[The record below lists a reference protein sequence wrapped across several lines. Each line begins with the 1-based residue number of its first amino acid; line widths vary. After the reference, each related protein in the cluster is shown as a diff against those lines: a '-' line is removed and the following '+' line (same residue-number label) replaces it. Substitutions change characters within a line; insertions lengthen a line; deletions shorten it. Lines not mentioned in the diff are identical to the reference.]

1 MGQYILKRL
10 GEAVLVCFGISVIT
24 FLLLHV
30 AGDPVQLLLSIEAK
44 AEDAAILRKSLG
56 LDQPLYVQYGIFL
69 KDLVHLDFGKS
80 LFIREPALSL
90 VLERFPATLQLTLA
104 GMAIALA
111 IAIPLGVIAAVRRY
125 SFLDNLCT
133 MLAVSGQAMPIFWL
147 GLMLIILFS
156 VKFHLL
162 PASGRGSLF
171 HLLMPAFTL
180 GASLAPIIMRMTRS
194 KMLDIL
200 SEDYIRTARAKGLHG
215 RIVLFRHALRNA
227 SIPIVTILGLQFGR
241 LLGGAIVTEAVFAW
255 PGLGSLALSAIR
267 NFDYPLAQADPDDGR
282 DHRRGEP
289 WDRHPG
295 RSARPAHPIR
305 LKRIEAR

>member
-1 MGQYILKRL
+1 MGPYILKRL

-111 IAIPLGVIAAVRRY
+111 IAIPLGVVAAVKRY

-133 MLAVSGQAMPIFWL
+133 MLAISGQAMPIFWL

-200 SEDYIRTARAKGLHG
+200 SEDYIRTARAKGLHE

-267 NFDYPLAQADPDDGR
+267 NFDYPLAQACILTMAGIIVVVNLGIDILVGALDPR
-282 DHRRGEP
+282 
-289 WDRHPG
+289 
-295 RSARPAHPIR
+295 IR
-305 LKRIEAR
+305 FD

>member
-1 MGQYILKRL
+1 MSTYILKRL
-10 GEAVLVCFGISVIT
+10 GEAVLVCVGISVIT

-56 LDQPLYVQYGIFL
+56 LDRPLYTQYFIFL
-69 KDLVHLDFGKS
+69 KGLLRLDFGNS
-80 LFIREPALSL
+80 LFIREPALQL
-90 VLERFPATLQLTLA
+90 VLERLPATIELTVA
-104 GMAIALA
+104 GMVIALA
-111 IAIPLGVIAAVRRY
+111 IAIPLGVVAAVRRY
-125 SFLDNLCT
+125 SLVDNLCT

-147 GLMLIILFS
+147 GLMLIILFT
-156 VKFHLL
+156 VKLHLL
-162 PASGRGSLF
+162 PASGRGGFL

-180 GASLAPIIMRMTRS
+180 GASLAPITMRMTRS

-200 SEDYIRTARAKGLHG
+200 SADYIRTARAKGL
-215 RIVLFRHALRNA
+215 REQIVLFRHALRNA

-267 NFDYPLAQADPDDGR
+267 NFDYPLAQACILTMAGIIVTTNLGIDVLVGALDPR
-282 DHRRGEP
+282 
-289 WDRHPG
+289 
-295 RSARPAHPIR
+295 IR
-305 LKRIEAR
+305 FD

>member
-1 MGQYILKRL
+1 MSTYILKRL

-30 AGDPVQLLLSIEAK
+30 AGDPVRLLLSIEAK

-69 KDLVHLDFGKS
+69 KDLIRLDFGKS

-90 VLERFPATLQLTLA
+90 VLERFPATLQLTVA
-104 GMAIALA
+104 GMVIALL
-111 IAIPLGVIAAVRRY
+111 IAIPLGVVAAVRRH
-125 SFLDNLCT
+125 SVLDNLCT
-133 MLAVSGQAMPIFWL
+133 ALAVSGQAMPIFWL

-156 VKFHLL
+156 VRFHLL
-162 PASGRGSLF
+162 PASGRGTF
-171 HLLMPAFTL
+171 AHLLMPAFTL
-180 GASLAPIIMRMTRS
+180 SASLAPITMRMTRS

-200 SEDYIRTARAKGLHG
+200 SADYIRTARAKGLHEQL
-215 RIVLFRHALRNA
+215 VLFRHALRNA

-255 PGLGSLALSAIR
+255 PGLGTLALSAIR
-267 NFDYPLAQADPDDGR
+267 NFDYPLAQACILTMAFIIVLVNLGIDVLVGWLDPRVRFD
-282 DHRRGEP
+282 
-289 WDRHPG
+289 
-295 RSARPAHPIR
+295 
-305 LKRIEAR
+305 

>member
-1 MGQYILKRL
+1 MATYVLKRL

-69 KDLVHLDFGKS
+69 KGLAQLDFGKS
-80 LFIREPALSL
+80 LFVREPALAL

-111 IAIPLGVIAAVRRY
+111 IAIPLGVIAAIRRY

-133 MLAVSGQAMPIFWL
+133 MLAVSGQAMPLFWL

-156 VKFHLL
+156 VKLHLL
-162 PASGRGSLF
+162 PASGRGTLS

-180 GASLAPIIMRMTRS
+180 GASLAPITMRMTRS

-200 SEDYIRTARAKGLHG
+200 SEDYIRTARAKGL
-215 RIVLFRHALRNA
+215 REQAVLFRHALRNA

-267 NFDYPLAQADPDDGR
+267 NFDYPLAQACILTMAFIIVMVNLGIDVLVGALDPRVRFD
-282 DHRRGEP
+282 
-289 WDRHPG
+289 
-295 RSARPAHPIR
+295 
-305 LKRIEAR
+305 

>member
-1 MGQYILKRL
+1 MTTYALKLL
-10 GEAVLVCFGISVIT
+10 GEAVLVCIGISVIT

-30 AGDPVQLLLSIEAK
+30 AGDPVQLLLSIESK
-44 AEDAAILRKSLG
+44 AEDAAVLRQALG
-56 LDQPLYVQYGIFL
+56 LDKPLYVQYLIFVKGL
-69 KDLVHLDFGKS
+69 LRLDFGTS
-80 LFIREPALSL
+80 LFVREPALNL
-90 VLERFPATLQLTLA
+90 VLERFPATMQLTLA
-104 GMAIALA
+104 GMAIALV
-111 IAIPLGVIAAVRRY
+111 IAIPLGVVAAIRRY

-156 VKFHLL
+156 VKLHLL

-171 HLLMPAFTL
+171 HLIMPAFTL
-180 GASLAPIIMRMTRS
+180 GASLAPITMRMTRS

-200 SEDYIRTARAKGLHG
+200 SADYIRTARAKGL
-215 RIVLFRHALRNA
+215 REQIVLFRHALRNA

-267 NFDYPLAQADPDDGR
+267 NFDYPLAQACILMMAGIIVLVNLGIDILVGALDPR
-282 DHRRGEP
+282 
-289 WDRHPG
+289 
-295 RSARPAHPIR
+295 IR
-305 LKRIEAR
+305 FD

>member
-1 MGQYILKRL
+1 MTTYALKRL
-10 GEAVLVCFGISVIT
+10 GEAVLVCIGISVIT

-30 AGDPVQLLLSIEAK
+30 AGDPVQLLLSIESK
-44 AEDAAILRKSLG
+44 AEDAAVLRQALG
-56 LDQPLYVQYGIFL
+56 LDKPLYVQYLIFL
-69 KDLVHLDFGKS
+69 KGLLRLDFGTS
-80 LFIREPALSL
+80 LFVREPALNL
-90 VLERFPATLQLTLA
+90 VLERFPATMQLTLA
-104 GMAIALA
+104 GMAIALV
-111 IAIPLGVIAAVRRY
+111 IAIPLGVVAAIRRY

-156 VKFHLL
+156 VKLHLL

-171 HLLMPAFTL
+171 HLIMPAFTL
-180 GASLAPIIMRMTRS
+180 GASLAPITMRMTRS

-200 SEDYIRTARAKGLHG
+200 SADYIRTARAKGL
-215 RIVLFRHALRNA
+215 REQIVLFRHALRNA

-267 NFDYPLAQADPDDGR
+267 NFDYPLAQASILMMAGIIVLVNLSIDILVGALDPR
-282 DHRRGEP
+282 
-289 WDRHPG
+289 
-295 RSARPAHPIR
+295 IR
-305 LKRIEAR
+305 FD

>member
-1 MGQYILKRL
+1 MPLVTYVLKRL
-10 GEAVLVCFGISVIT
+10 GEAVLVCIGISVIT

-44 AEDAAILRKSLG
+44 AEDAAVLRKALG
-56 LDQPLYVQYGIFL
+56 LDQPLYIQYGIFL
-69 KDLVHLDFGKS
+69 KGLARLDFGKS
-80 LFIREPALSL
+80 LFVREPALGL

-111 IAIPLGVIAAVRRY
+111 IAIPLGVIAAIRRY

-156 VKFHLL
+156 VKLHVL
-162 PASGRGSLF
+162 PASGRGSLL

-180 GASLAPIIMRMTRS
+180 GASLAPITMRMTRS

-200 SEDYIRTARAKGLHG
+200 SADYIRTARAKGL
-215 RIVLFRHALRNA
+215 REQIVLFRHALRNA

-267 NFDYPLAQADPDDGR
+267 NFDYPLAQACILTMAFIIVLVNLAIDILVGALDPR
-282 DHRRGEP
+282 
-289 WDRHPG
+289 
-295 RSARPAHPIR
+295 IR
-305 LKRIEAR
+305 FD

>member
-1 MGQYILKRL
+1 MGSYILKRL

-69 KDLVHLDFGKS
+69 KDLAHLDFGKS

-111 IAIPLGVIAAVRRY
+111 IAIPLGVVAAVKRY

-133 MLAVSGQAMPIFWL
+133 MLAISGQAMPIFWL

-200 SEDYIRTARAKGLHG
+200 SEDYIRTARAKGLHE

-267 NFDYPLAQADPDDGR
+267 NFDYPLAQACILTMAGIIVAVNLGIDILVGALDPR
-282 DHRRGEP
+282 
-289 WDRHPG
+289 
-295 RSARPAHPIR
+295 IR
-305 LKRIEAR
+305 FD